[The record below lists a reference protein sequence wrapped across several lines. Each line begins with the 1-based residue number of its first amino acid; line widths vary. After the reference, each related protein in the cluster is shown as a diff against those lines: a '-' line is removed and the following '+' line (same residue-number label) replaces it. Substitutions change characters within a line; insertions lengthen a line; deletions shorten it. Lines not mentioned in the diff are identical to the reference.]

1 MDRNN
6 TIGLVLIS
14 VIFVG
19 WFYWSYSQQE
29 AIVKSKKETSVSDS
43 TAVKKDTATAPVIAS
58 PVVAPVS
65 ASDTLFAV
73 ADTTSRF
80 VTITTSDYTATLS
93 GKGAV
98 LTSFQIGKYLH
109 LGKPVELIS
118 EPKTGNLNYQLKL
131 ANGSVVNTRDLSF
144 KLMNEKSDY
153 VLKGEKDSV
162 QIAFSSN
169 TVNNQVILATYTF
182 HGSGYVID
190 HKLVLKDFQTV
201 LTSQQILLEW
211 KNGIAYSEPDKVAEA
226 TGAET
231 FIHADDFNDYL
242 NATATDVDEEMIYAK
257 TFKWTAIRTKY
268 FAVAIENIDKKAN
281 STKVFGRTYNDAQEK
296 PTELYNMVQYIPYN
310 AESYWEK
317 STRITLTPL
326 DYYYLKGLDNDL
338 QSMMSLGIPWVVKP
352 ISEYFVLPLF
362 IFLKNYLPSWG
373 LVIIIFTLIIKL
385 LLYPLTQSQTQGMKK
400 MATVAPLM
408 KEMQEKYK
416 DDKEKLQQEMLKL
429 YREHGY
435 NPLAGCLPM
444 LLQMP
449 ILFALYTVFANAIE
463 FRQSAF
469 LWIDDLSLPD
479 MLFHLPFTIPFY
491 GSHFSLF
498 AFLVAGSQIIQM
510 KMQPQTDKTQAAIM
524 MWVFPVMMLMIFNN
538 LSAGLNMYYF
548 LFNVLTLAQ
557 QWFYNQKES
566 SLLSNSVTVTT
577 GKK

>member
-14 VIFVG
+14 LIFVG

-29 AIVKSKKETSVSDS
+29 AIVKSKKETVVSDTS
-43 TAVKKDTATAPVIAS
+43 LVKKDSAVQIATPVPVPS
-58 PVVAPVS
+58 PVRTSDSLFVS
-65 ASDTLFAV
+65 ADT
-73 ADTTSRF
+73 SSKF
-80 VTITTSDYTATLS
+80 VTVTTPDYTATLS

-98 LTSFQIGKYLH
+98 LTSFKIDKYLH

-118 EPKTGNLNYQLKL
+118 EPKNGNLNYQLRL
-131 ANGSVVNTRDLSF
+131 SNGSVVKTRDLTF
-144 KLMNEKSDY
+144 KLMNDKTDY
-153 VLKGEKDSV
+153 VLSGEKDSV

-169 TVNNQVILATYTF
+169 TVNNQIILATYTF
-182 HGSGYVID
+182 HSTGYVID
-190 HKLVLKDFQTV
+190 HKLVLKDFQSI

-226 TGAET
+226 TGAEA
-231 FIHADDFNDYL
+231 FYHADDTHDYL
-242 NATATDVDEEMIYAK
+242 NATSRDADEELVYAK
-257 TFKWTAIRTKY
+257 TFNWTAIRTKY
-268 FAVAIENIDKKAN
+268 FAIALENIDKKAN
-281 STKVFGRTYNDAQEK
+281 SLKVYGRSFHDAQDK
-296 PTELYNMVQYIPYN
+296 PTEVYNMVQYVPYN

-326 DYYYLKGLDNDL
+326 DYYYLKSLGNDL
-338 QSMMSLGIPWVVKP
+338 QSMMSLGIPYVVKP

-400 MATVAPLM
+400 MATVAPIM

-469 LWIDDLSLPD
+469 LWISDLSLPD
-479 MLFHLPFTIPFY
+479 TLFHLPFSIPFY

-548 LFNVLTLAQ
+548 LFNVLTLVQ

-566 SLLSNSVTVTT
+566 SLLSNSVTVPT

>member
-14 VIFVG
+14 LIFVG

-29 AIVKSKKETSVSDS
+29 AIVKSKKETVVSDSAVVKKDSAIAAPIAAPVVKPLSVSDS
-43 TAVKKDTATAPVIAS
+43 LF
-58 PVVAPVS
+58 S
-65 ASDTLFAV
+65 A
-73 ADTTSRF
+73 ADTSAQK
-80 VTITTSDYTATLS
+80 VTIITKDYTAVLS

-98 LTSFQIGKYLH
+98 LTSFEIDKYLH
-109 LGKPVELIS
+109 NGKPVELIS
-118 EPKTGNLNYQLKL
+118 EPATGNMNYQLKL
-131 ANGSVVNTRDLSF
+131 SNGSVVNTRDLVF
-144 KLMNEKSDY
+144 RLMNDQNSY
-153 VLKGEKDSV
+153 TLKGDQDSV
-162 QIAFSSN
+162 QVAFAAS
-169 TVNNQVILATYTF
+169 TVKNQVILATYTF
-182 HGSGYVID
+182 HSTGYVIN

-201 LTSQQILLEW
+201 LTSQQIQLEW

-226 TGAET
+226 TGAEA
-231 FIHADDFNDYL
+231 FYNADDSHDYL
-242 NATATDVDEEMIYAK
+242 NATSREADEELVYAK
-257 TFKWTAIRTKY
+257 PFNWTSIRTKY
-268 FAVAIENIDKKAN
+268 FAVALENLDKKAN
-281 STKVFGRTYNDAQEK
+281 SLRIYGRSYHDAQDK
-296 PTELYNMVQYIPYN
+296 PTEVYNMIQYIPYN

-326 DYYYLKGLDNDL
+326 DYYYLKGLDNGL
-338 QSMMSLGIPWVVKP
+338 QSMMSLGIPYVVKP

-362 IFLKNYLPSWG
+362 IFLEKYLPSWG
-373 LVIIIFTLIIKL
+373 LVIIVFTLIIKL

-416 DDKEKLQQEMLKL
+416 NDKEKLQQEMLKL

-435 NPLAGCLPM
+435 NPLSGCLPM

-463 FRQSAF
+463 FRQASF
-469 LWIDDLSLPD
+469 LWIHDLSLPD
-479 MLFHLPFTIPFY
+479 TLFHLPFTIPFY
-491 GSHFSLF
+491 GNHFSLF
-498 AFLVAGSQIIQM
+498 AFLVAGSQILQM

-557 QWFYNQKES
+557 QWLYNQKES
-566 SLLSNSVTVTT
+566 SLLSNSVAVTT